1 MRTVIAFA
9 IFNEINQNHYHVVFE
24 AI

>member
-9 IFNEINQNHYHVVFE
+9 IFNEKAQNCNDVVVK
-24 AI
+24 AK